1 MKSIYISGEIGWDV
15 LPKDITEQLNE
26 AKGEDLE
33 INIASPGGYVFDGI
47 EIYNAIRGYKRKYPD
62 AQIIANMRGIVASM
76 ASYIAMNP
84 AIDILTAEDNAV
96 FMIHNVWG
104 IAVGDYN
111 EMQKTA
117 EIFEG
122 LTNILSDA
130 YVGKTGKD
138 KKEIRKM
145 MDAETWMF
153 GSEIKEAGFC
163 DEITDSCDEET
174 DKASAIIDGKAK
186 FKMLSE
192 RIKENPEK
200 IKKVA

>member
-47 EIYNAIRGYKRKYPD
+47 EIYNAIRGYKRQYSD

-122 LTNILSDA
+122 LTNILVEQLTEHYGREEIERIQEFKNDRTLDRI
-130 YVGKTGKD
+130 KTGYYD
-138 KKEIRKM
+138 
-145 MDAETWMF
+145 
-153 GSEIKEAGFC
+153 
-163 DEITDSCDEET
+163 
-174 DKASAIIDGKAK
+174 
-186 FKMLSE
+186 
-192 RIKENPEK
+192 
-200 IKKVA
+200 